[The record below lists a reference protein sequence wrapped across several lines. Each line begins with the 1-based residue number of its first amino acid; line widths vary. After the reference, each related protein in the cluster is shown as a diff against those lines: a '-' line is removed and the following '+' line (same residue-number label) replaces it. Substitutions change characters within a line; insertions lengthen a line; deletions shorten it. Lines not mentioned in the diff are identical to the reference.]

1 MKAGVPQGTL
11 LGPVTFLMHINDL
24 RTDCD
29 MTKYVDDATMW
40 EVCEYTGVDSDIQ
53 VTADQATIW
62 TDQNNMITNTDTTK
76 EIIIYFGRQELTLP
90 HLKIG
95 ESEIARVK
103 LSKLLGS

>member
-40 EVCEYTGVDSDIQ
+40 EMCEYTEMGSDIQ
-53 VTADQATIW
+53 VAADQATI
-62 TDQNNMITNTDTTK
+62 
-76 EIIIYFGRQELTLP
+76 
-90 HLKIG
+90 
-95 ESEIARVK
+95 
-103 LSKLLGS
+103 